1 MILYSF
7 RTAPFKETL
16 LEMQAQTFI
25 FGRLKEDFALLS
37 ERMLKENPEF
47 IVGIAHSEDE
57 TRFEAR
63 AINQF
68 NGTKKVAQ
76 EGPQYVDLHVPQQAI
91 FKSSDKPSDSFC
103 NWTAYKL
110 TKFAKDK
117 KLRTKVV
124 FAHVNHKDIDAFLD
138 SLTKIE

>member
-1 MILYSF
+1 MLIYSF
-7 RTAPFKETL
+7 RTAPFKEKL
-16 LEMQAQTFI
+16 LEMPARTFI
-25 FGRLKEDFALLS
+25 FGRMKEDFAILS

-47 IVGIAHSEDE
+47 IVGIAHSDSES
-57 TRFEAR
+57 RFEAK
-63 AINQF
+63 AVNQF
-68 NGTKKVAQ
+68 NGTKKVVQ
-76 EGPQYVDLHVPQQAI
+76 EGPQYIDLHLPQNPI
-91 FKSSDKPSDSFC
+91 FAASDKPTDSFC

-138 SLTKIE
+138 SLTKLE